1 MLDRLRLGHAKALV
15 LTMDEP
21 VLSVQIVKKVR
32 AWVPDL
38 PIIARA
44 RDIEHAAELYQAG
57 ATNAVPEALE
67 GSLQLSEAVLVENG
81 VAMGR
86 VIASI
91 HELRDIYRKQI
102 QEDGDLEQKPKLK
115 SMSAST
121 GEATADD
128 LVPNGLSPQERP

>member
-44 RDIEHAAELYQAG
+44 RDVEHAAELYQAG
-57 ATNAVPEALE
+57 ATDAVPEALE
-67 GSLQLSEAVLVENG
+67 GSLQLSEAVLVGNG
-81 VAMGR
+81 VAMGP

-91 HELRDIYRKQI
+91 HDIRDALRKRI
-102 QEDGDLEQKPKLK
+102 QTEGHLEKLPVLK
-115 SMSAST
+115 SMSESAGVQT
-121 GEATADD
+121 GKAKERDN
-128 LVPNGLSPQERP
+128 LNQQEQT